1 MKDRY
6 FSVEVA
12 PTISASKQ
20 HAAAFSAGDVL
31 FDWVEF
37 EIPKGTSRLIGATM
51 ITRPKGNATPSGNK
65 FGSFLIFSKTNTL
78 SYGTVNGS
86 PTKNPSNDYLGFLE
100 LAEEDNFTQ
109 GSGTQIGM
117 AGRGSN
123 NDSIQPNLLL
133 TGSQTGSNVG
143 YDKLYMAAQALGA
156 FDFRSINVIND
167 ADINSTTPT
176 AIVMAGSSMDVREHF
191 TVGDVLHAEDDT
203 LLGTVASI
211 DAAATGPINLTSATS
226 GAGDAT
232 TVANGDTIYSI
243 NPIRVILHFE
253 K

>member
-6 FSVEVA
+6 FSVEVK
-12 PTISASKQ
+12 PTIAASKQ
-20 HAAAFSAGDVL
+20 NAGPFSAGDVL

-51 ITRPKGNATPSGNK
+51 IVRPKGNNTPTGNK
-65 FGSFLIFSKTNTL
+65 FGSFLVFSKTNTI
-78 SYGTVNGS
+78 SYGIVNS
-86 PTKNPSNDYLGFLE
+86 ATTTTPSNDYLGFIE

-109 GSGTQIGM
+109 GAGTAIGM

-123 NDSIQPNLLL
+123 NDSMSTNLLL

-156 FDFRSINVIND
+156 FDFRSVIAIAETGAAD
-167 ADINSTTPT
+167 AASTQVITT
-176 AIVMAGSSMDVREHF
+176 DGTVDESEVLA
-191 TVGDVLHAEDDT
+191 VGDVLHIGTTVGTPAADS
-203 LLGTVASI
+203 LIGTVAAVADNLVTL
-211 DAAATGPINLTSATS
+211 DAVSPTALVD
-226 GAGDAT
+226 GDILY
-232 TVANGDTIYSI
+232 NIH
-243 NPIRVILHFE
+243 PIRVILHFE

>member
-6 FSVEVA
+6 FSVEVK
-12 PTISASKQ
+12 PTIAASKQ
-20 HAAAFSAGDVL
+20 NAGPFSAGDVL

-51 ITRPKGNATPSGNK
+51 ITRPKGNATPTGNK
-65 FGSFLIFSKTNTL
+65 FGSFLVFSKTNTI
-78 SYGTVNGS
+78 SYGIVNS
-86 PTKNPSNDYLGFLE
+86 ATTTTPSNDYLGFIE

-109 GSGTQIGM
+109 GAGTAIGM

-123 NDSIQPNLLL
+123 NDSMSTNLLL

-156 FDFRSINVIND
+156 FDFRSVIAIAEDTD
-167 ADINSTTPT
+167 ADAAASQVITTD
-176 AIVMAGSSMDVREHF
+176 GSVDESQILA
-191 TVGDVLHAEDDT
+191 VGDVLHIGTTVGTPAADS
-203 LLGTVASI
+203 LIGTVAAVA
-211 DAAATGPINLTSATS
+211 DNLVTLEAVSPTALVD
-226 GAGDAT
+226 GD
-232 TVANGDTIYSI
+232 VLYNIS
-243 NPIRVILHFE
+243 PIRVILHFE

>member
-6 FSVEVA
+6 FSVEVK
-12 PTISASKQ
+12 PTIAASKQ
-20 HAAAFSAGDVL
+20 NTAAFSAGDVL

-51 ITRPKGNATPSGNK
+51 IVRPKGNNTPTGNK
-65 FGSFLIFSKTNTL
+65 FGSFLVFSKTNTI
-78 SYGTVNGS
+78 SYGIVNS
-86 PTKNPSNDYLGFLE
+86 APTTTPSNDFLGFIE
-100 LAEEDNFTQ
+100 IAEEDNFTQ
-109 GSGTQIGM
+109 GAGTAIGM

-156 FDFRSINVIND
+156 FDFTSVIAIAEAGAAD
-167 ADINSTTPT
+167 AASTQVITT
-176 AIVMAGSSMDVREHF
+176 DGTVDESKILA
-191 TVGDVLHAEDDT
+191 VGDVLHIGTEVGAAAADS
-203 LLGTVASI
+203 LIGTVAAVA
-211 DAAATGPINLTSATS
+211 DNLVTLEAVSPTALVD
-226 GAGDAT
+226 GDILY
-232 TVANGDTIYSI
+232 NI

>member
-6 FSVEVA
+6 FSVEVK
-12 PTISASKQ
+12 PTIAASKQ
-20 HAAAFSAGDVL
+20 NAGPFSAGDVL

-51 ITRPKGNATPSGNK
+51 IVRPKGNNTPTGNK
-65 FGSFLIFSKTNTL
+65 FGSFLVFSKTNTI
-78 SYGTVNGS
+78 SYGIVNS
-86 PTKNPSNDYLGFLE
+86 ATTTTPSNDYLGFIE

-109 GSGTQIGM
+109 GAGTAIGM

-123 NDSIQPNLLL
+123 NDSMSTNLLL

-156 FDFRSINVIND
+156 FDFRSVIAIAENTD
-167 ADINSTTPT
+167 AEHANSQVITTD
-176 AIVMAGSSMDVREHF
+176 GSVDESEIF
-191 TVGDVLHAEDDT
+191 AAGDVLHIGTTVGTPAADS
-203 LLGTVASI
+203 LIGTVAAVA
-211 DAAATGPINLTSATS
+211 DNLVTLEAVSPTALVD
-226 GAGDAT
+226 GD
-232 TVANGDTIYSI
+232 VLYNIS
-243 NPIRVILHFE
+243 PIRVILHFE